1 MRATL
6 SLEEITMALNIEQY
20 STEMF
25 EFLSNH
31 FFVRGAISS
40 ALIIIGILILR
51 VFLIRFIKNK
61 KEILNKDQRRWINR
75 VNNGASTAVIICF
88 ILIWAPQLQTF
99 ALSLTAVAVAVV
111 LTTKEILMCL
121 TGGFLVVSNKNFDV
135 GDWITIDDV
144 TGEVMKMTAMTTSL
158 EKIDV
163 KGKSYQFTGEI
174 VHIPNSRFL
183 SLNVENTKSR
193 KDYIYHE
200 FVIVTQYTDFDTK
213 LAVTKLKEITQGYFA
228 PFEEKA
234 VQFNKR
240 LEKKAGVDFPDPHP
254 QYFIKTTELGHNA
267 FTVKFFVPTDKA
279 LDLSSRITEDFLS
292 YVYKQKPE
300 NKKANSKKSKE

>member
-1 MRATL
+1 MTV
-6 SLEEITMALNIEQY
+6 SLEQY

-31 FFVRGAISS
+31 FFVRGAITSV
-40 ALIIIGILILR
+40 LIVIGILILR
-51 VFLIRFIKNK
+51 LFIIRFIKNK

-75 VNNGASTAVIICF
+75 VNNGASTALIVGL

-111 LTTKEILMCL
+111 LTTKELLMCL
-121 TGGFLVVSNKNFDV
+121 TGGFLIVSNKNFDV

-163 KGKSYQFTGEI
+163 TGKSYQFTGEI

-200 FVIVTQYTDFDTK
+200 FSIVTQYTDFDTK
-213 LAVTKLKEITQGYFA
+213 LAMNKLKEMTQGYFA
-228 PFEEKA
+228 PFEDKA

-267 FTVKFFVPTDKA
+267 FIVKFFVPTDKA
-279 LDLSSRITEDFLS
+279 LFLSSQITEDFLS
-292 YVYKQKPE
+292 YIHKQKTN
-300 NKKANSKKSKE
+300 NKKKSSKAD

>member
-1 MRATL
+1 MTV
-6 SLEEITMALNIEQY
+6 SLEQY

-31 FFVRGAISS
+31 FFVRGAITSV
-40 ALIIIGILILR
+40 LIVIGILILR
-51 VFLIRFIKNK
+51 LFIIRFIKNK

-75 VNNGASTAVIICF
+75 VNNGASTALIVGL

-111 LTTKEILMCL
+111 LTTKELLMCL
-121 TGGFLVVSNKNFDV
+121 TGGFLIVSNKNFDV

-163 KGKSYQFTGEI
+163 TGKSYQFTGEI

-200 FVIVTQYTDFDTK
+200 FSIVTQYTDFDTK
-213 LAVTKLKEITQGYFA
+213 LAMNKLKEMTQGYFA
-228 PFEEKA
+228 PFEDKA

-240 LEKKAGVDFPDPHP
+240 LEKKAGFDFPDPHP

-267 FTVKFFVPTDKA
+267 FIVKFFVPTDKA
-279 LDLSSRITEDFLS
+279 LFLSSQITEDFLS
-292 YVYKQKPE
+292 YIHKQKTN
-300 NKKANSKKSKE
+300 NKKKSSKAD

>member
-1 MRATL
+1 MTV
-6 SLEEITMALNIEQY
+6 SLEQY

-31 FFVRGAISS
+31 FFVRGAITSV
-40 ALIIIGILILR
+40 LIVIGILILR
-51 VFLIRFIKNK
+51 LFIIRFIKNK

-75 VNNGASTAVIICF
+75 VNNGASTALIVGL

-111 LTTKEILMCL
+111 LTTKELLMCL
-121 TGGFLVVSNKNFDV
+121 TGGFLIVSNKNFDV

-163 KGKSYQFTGEI
+163 TGKSYQFTGEI

-200 FVIVTQYTDFDTK
+200 FSIVTQYTDFDTK
-213 LAVTKLKEITQGYFA
+213 LAMNKLKEMTQGYFA
-228 PFEEKA
+228 PFEDKA

-279 LDLSSRITEDFLS
+279 LYLSSQITEDFLS
-292 YVYKQKPE
+292 YIHKQKTN
-300 NKKANSKKSKE
+300 NKKKSSKAD